1 MNQRN
6 LICEVSGI
14 ATGLVLINT
23 ARKLQLFVTEMESQ
37 DTGVRNTGNN
47 RVPLFNSMST
57 IGATQKTGGEKESH
71 LCLIY

>member
-6 LICEVSGI
+6 LTCEVGGI

-57 IGATQKTGGEKESH
+57 IGAT
-71 LCLIY
+71 

>member
-57 IGATQKTGGEKESH
+57 IGAT
-71 LCLIY
+71 